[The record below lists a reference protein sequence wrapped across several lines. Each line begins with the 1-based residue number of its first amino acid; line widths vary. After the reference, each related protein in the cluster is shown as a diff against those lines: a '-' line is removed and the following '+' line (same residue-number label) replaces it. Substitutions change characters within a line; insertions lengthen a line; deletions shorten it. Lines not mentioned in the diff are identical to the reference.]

1 MTTTPPSV
9 ALEPYLSLTSPVF
22 IESLN
27 RPKTDPELGQAI
39 HDHLEAYGL
48 ENPVHYNRPADSEAA
63 HRALVNGIRHAFYHM
78 SVDLEDP
85 SMQDTPKRFA
95 DMFIGELTKGLNY
108 HFFPKCTA
116 TPALDDQMVLVR
128 NCRVTSLCEHHLQT
142 IDGYAHIAYIPN
154 KKLLGLSKFARVV
167 EFFSRRP
174 QVQERLTAQIYYA
187 LSYVLETQDIAVVI
201 NATHYCMK
209 ARGALQDSATTQT
222 DKMGGKFLSNPTAR
236 GEFFDAI
243 RTI

>member
-1 MTTTPPSV
+1 MITTKSSSAQFV
-9 ALEPYLSLTSPVF
+9 
-22 IESLN
+22 ESLGVL
-27 RPKTDPELGQAI
+27 KTDPALGEEI
-39 HDHLEAYGL
+39 HRHLLENNL
-48 ENPVHYNRPADSEAA
+48 ENPILGYKDTAPQEA
-63 HRALVNGIRHAFYHM
+63 HKALMFGIDQAFI
-78 SVDLEDP
+78 
-85 SMQDTPKRFA
+85 SMGIDTLDESMKDTPRRFA

-108 HFFPKCTA
+108 DFFPKCTA
-116 TPALDDQMVLVR
+116 TPSIDDQMVLVR

-142 IDGYAHIAYIPN
+142 IDGFAHIAYIP
-154 KKLLGLSKFARVV
+154 KGKLLGLSKFARIV

-174 QVQERLTAQIYYA
+174 QVQERLTAQIYSTLCYI
-187 LSYVLETQDIAVVI
+187 LETEDVAVVI

>member
-1 MTTTPPSV
+1 MITTKSSSAQFV
-9 ALEPYLSLTSPVF
+9 
-22 IESLN
+22 ESLGVL
-27 RPKTDPELGQAI
+27 KTDPALGEEI
-39 HDHLEAYGL
+39 HRHLLENNL
-48 ENPVHYNRPADSEAA
+48 ENPILGYKDTAPQEA
-63 HRALVNGIRHAFYHM
+63 HKALMFGIDQAFI
-78 SVDLEDP
+78 
-85 SMQDTPKRFA
+85 SMGIDTLDESMKDTPRRFA